1 MKENI
6 SKLLDGIYELEGLLH
21 LALNREVV
29 DSHLA
34 ELILRKNRQ
43 TLESAEKLFG
53 NPKKETKEPEEQKK
67 SKEVETAEPKE
78 PEEIPDMQEA
88 YEEVEIIEET
98 PEEEIQEEEKPEELE
113 IPEEKP
119 QVSEVEE
126 KKPEPEH
133 EEKEEPVKPI
143 LNIESMEYSLE
154 DEDLI
159 PLPEENA
166 KSPEPKENAVEVPAE
181 TKQDTEDKEVVKV
194 RVKPEIKK
202 PEIRPEFKREETKPK
217 KASTPT
223 YSINDRFLFIRE
235 LFDGDAAAFNKAM
248 EDVAAMDSFEEAE
261 SYFTDEKGFDEESDT
276 AVRFFEILL
285 AYFKK
290 R

>member
-53 NPKKETKEPEEQKK
+53 NRGKEAKEPEETEE
-67 SKEVETAEPKE
+67 SKEVETAEIKE

-88 YEEVEIIEET
+88 SEEVEIIEET
-98 PEEEIQEEEKPEELE
+98 PEEEIQEEEKPEQME

-166 KSPEPKENAVEVPAE
+166 KLPEENAVEVPAE

-202 PEIRPEFKREETKPK
+202 PEIRPSLKREETKPK

-235 LFDGDAAAFNKAM
+235 LFDGDASAFNKAM

-261 SYFTDEKGFDEESDT
+261 SYFTDEKGLDEESDT